1 MTHLPRLLGALT
13 GAALLLGA
21 ATASAQDLK
30 LYDWP
35 SADAPVMV
43 STKGGVLFLAKDGA
57 PLRAYSWKAKNG
69 KKLPPLFI
77 TDIDRDGQ
85 PDLLGAGKPT
95 FAIGSN
101 SNPMWFQ
108 SKGCAQTVLGDYIAD
123 TKLDVACITG
133 SKISVYSHD
142 NQFAWSINLGRRVK
156 ACYAGDISG
165 NNKSDLECILS
176 GTKKIA
182 RVGGDGT
189 LMTSEAD
196 DTTVDPDAPP
206 FEMFADVGQG
216 ALDGQTFDF
225 NKDGT
230 PEEFLKVDDSLISVV
245 SKSSPKALF
254 TFNAKASPIAAL
266 VKDLD
271 GDGNVEI
278 VAISKK
284 AIVVAHPSK
293 KKEASY
299 SLNTRKYKRKP
310 LAELR
315 SVYANNFADDAAAKA
330 SVDAVQPKL
339 SKCYAGRAKKSGFTG
354 SGQLLLQADVDD
366 KGKVVKTSKIHSE
379 IADKKVVSCA
389 LKALKKL
396 KAPKAVEGAN
406 AIINITIVFT
416 FRDS

>member
-1 MTHLPRLLGALT
+1 MMISQRLT
-13 GAALLLGA
+13 GILAGA
-21 ATASAQDLK
+21 AVLLSASAAAAQDLK

-35 SADAPVMV
+35 HADAPVMV
-43 STKGGVLFLAKDGA
+43 STKNGVLFLGKDGA
-57 PLRAYSWKAKNG
+57 PLRAYSWKAKNA
-69 KKLPPLFI
+69 KKLPRLFI

-95 FAIGSN
+95 FAIASN

-108 SKGCAQTVLGDYIAD
+108 SKGCAQTVLGDFIAD
-123 TKLDVACITG
+123 TKLDVACISG
-133 SKISVYSHD
+133 SQIKVYSHD
-142 NQFAWSINLGRRVK
+142 NQFAWSINLGRGIK
-156 ACYAGDISG
+156 TCYAGDVSG
-165 NNKSDLECILS
+165 DNKSDLECTLR

-182 RVGGDGT
+182 RVGGDGS
-189 LMTSEAD
+189 LLTSEAE
-196 DTTVDPDAPP
+196 DTQVDPDAPP
-206 FEMFADVGQG
+206 FEMFADIGQG
-216 ALDGQTFDF
+216 ALDSKTFDF

-230 PEEFLKVDDSLISVV
+230 PEEFLKVDNNLISVV

-254 TFNAKASPIAAL
+254 TFNAKAPPIAAI

-271 GDGNVEI
+271 GDGNLEI
-278 VAISKK
+278 VALSKK
-284 AIVVAHPSK
+284 ALVVAHPAK
-293 KKEASY
+293 KKEAAY

-315 SVYANNFADDAAAKA
+315 SVYANNFTDDDAARA
-330 SVDAVQPKL
+330 SVDAVQPSL

-354 SGQLLLQADVDD
+354 SGQLLLQADVND

-389 LKALKKL
+389 LKALSKL
-396 KAPKAVEGAN
+396 KAPKAAKGAN